1 MTLSFR
7 QSEQNLTALSC
18 SYNIAKI
25 IISILQLLFAI
36 STLYRTRGDQVSR
49 YGYAAF
55 GLTVIPYAY
64 MSFLN
69 LIGNA
74 ICPQYD
80 AMYIVRSQGLDKLER
95 RLERA
100 SDAEK
105 QQFTVTGE
113 VGRLSPES
121 EDKLSQLIG
130 RVQSHMADESEDE
143 MMVIPNGAQPI
154 SVQEWGGGLRL
165 LLGAVP
171 IAIIG
176 VLTRLQP
183 GESALYQRVWVM
195 TWIVFGIAIGLVNP
209 IGHIFDIRPVVRADL
224 LSYRVYWNTRLRLL
238 LGSFVYAA
246 PAIGGYVVVGQMIK
260 EFGFCFLNRR

>member
-1 MTLSFR
+1 MTLGFR
-7 QSEQNLTALSC
+7 QNEQNLTALSC

-25 IISILQLLFAI
+25 IVSILQLLFAV
-36 STLYRTRGDQVSR
+36 STLYRIQGDQVSR

-80 AMYIVRSQGLDKLER
+80 AMYIVRSRGLDKLER

-100 SDAEK
+100 SDGEK

-121 EDKLSQLIG
+121 ED
-130 RVQSHMADESEDE
+130 E
-143 MMVIPNGAQPI
+143 MMVILNRAQPS
-154 SVQEWGGGLRL
+154 SVREWRGRLRL

-171 IAIIG
+171 ISIIG
-176 VLTRLQP
+176 ALTRFQP

-195 TWIVFGIAIGLVNP
+195 TWIVFGIAIGILNP
-209 IGHIFDIRPVVRADL
+209 IGHIFDIRPVVRPEL
-224 LSYRVYWNTRLRLL
+224 PSYRLYWNVRLRLL

-260 EFGFCFLNRR
+260 EFGFCFLNRLG